1 MRLCEHGPVFDLL
14 IKGGQILDGTGNV
27 GFYGAVAVE
36 DETVRILRGDV
47 STVEAARTIDATGH
61 VVCPGFIDFHAHS
74 GLVILAEPRHE
85 PKVRQGVTT
94 EVIGIDG
101 CSYAPF
107 KDPDDLQRFVDL
119 NSGLDGR
126 PPLPTPWSTVAEY
139 LSLFDNKVAVNIC
152 YLLGNSPLRVNTVG
166 WNNRPPTPADSADMR
181 AMLAEAMQEGAWG
194 ISTGLDYPP
203 GSYADTDELVDLSTV
218 AARFGGIYHT
228 HVRYGLGDQYLD
240 PFREALEIGRR
251 SGIATHITHFYQN
264 SITSRGGA
272 DRLLHLVEDAR
283 DVERLDVTFDSYPYI
298 YGSTRLAIVFPHWA
312 QDGGPDAL
320 RRALASPEAR
330 ERMRAEMV
338 PRGQSWHDMWLT
350 YFKHAHNHRY
360 EGHSVAE
367 VAELMGKDEVD
378 AMCDLL
384 LDEDL
389 QTSFISSGVNGLTLS
404 KFISHPMSMIG
415 SDALLI
421 GDFPSPRTYGCFPVI
436 LSEYVR
442 EEHAMSLPQAIRKI
456 TSFPAQRLG
465 LPDRG
470 LLRDGMKADVV
481 VFDPDTVR
489 TPATKRN
496 PKQFPIG
503 IDYVI
508 VNGKVVVDQAEH
520 TGALAGRALRRGR
533 AKT

>member
-1 MRLCEHGPVFDLL
+1 MFDLL
-14 IKGGQILDGTGNV
+14 ITGGQIVDGTGNV
-27 GFYGAVAVE
+27 GFYGAVGV
-36 DETVRILRGDV
+36 DGETVRILRGDV
-47 STVEAARTIDATGH
+47 SSVQAARVIDATDH

-107 KDPDDLQRFVDL
+107 KDPEDLHRFVDL

-126 PPLPTPWSTVAEY
+126 PPLPAPWSSVAEY
-139 LSLFDNKVAVNIC
+139 LALFDQKVAVNIC
-152 YLLGNSPLRVNTVG
+152 YVVGNAPLRIATVG
-166 WNNRPPTPADSADMR
+166 WFDRPATEGDVANMR
-181 AMLAEAMQEGAWG
+181 AILREALEEGAWG
-194 ISTGLDYPP
+194 LSTGLDYPP
-203 GSYADTDELVDLSTV
+203 GSYADTPELSALSAE
-218 AARFGGIYHT
+218 AARLGGIYHT
-228 HVRYGLGDQYLD
+228 HVRYGLGDRFLD
-240 PFREALEIGRR
+240 PFREALEIGRQ
-251 SGIATHITHFYQN
+251 SGIATHITHFYQS

-272 DRLLHLVEDAR
+272 DELLHLVEDAR
-283 DVERLDVTFDSYPYI
+283 DIEGLDVTFDSYPYI

-312 QDGGPDAL
+312 QDGGPDTL
-320 RRALASPEAR
+320 RKALASPEAR
-330 ERMRAEMV
+330 ERMRTEME

-350 YFKHAHNHRY
+350 YFKQPKNHRF

-367 VAELMGKDEVD
+367 VAELTGKHVVD

-384 LDEDL
+384 IEEDL
-389 QTSFISSGVNGLTLS
+389 QVSFVSAGANGLTLS
-404 KFISHPMSMIG
+404 KFVSHPMSMVG

-421 GDFPSPRTYGCFPVI
+421 GDFPSPRTYGCFPLI

-442 EEHAMSLPQAIRKI
+442 NEGAMSLPYAIRKM

-470 LLRDGMKADVV
+470 VLRDGMKADIV
-481 VFDPDTVR
+481 VFHPQNIR
-489 TPATKRN
+489 APATRRD

-503 IDYVI
+503 IEYVI
-508 VNGKVVVDQAEH
+508 TNGQIVVDQSQH
-520 TGALAGRALRRGR
+520 TGVLAGRALRRGR
-533 AKT
+533 AST

>member
-1 MRLCEHGPVFDLL
+1 MFDVL
-14 IKGGQILDGTGNV
+14 IKGGQIIDGTGNV
-27 GFYGAVAVE
+27 GFYGAVGIA
-36 DETVRILRGDV
+36 DERVRILRGDL
-47 STVEAARTIDATGH
+47 SSVEAARTIDATGRI
-61 VVCPGFIDFHAHS
+61 VCPGFIDFHAHS

-107 KDPDDLQRFVDL
+107 HDPEDLQRFIDL

-126 PPLPTPWSTVAEY
+126 PDLPGRWATVSEY
-139 LSLFDNKVAVNIC
+139 LAMFDQKVAVNIC
-152 YLLGNSPLRVNTVG
+152 YLLGNSPLRIATIG
-166 WNNRPPTPADSADMR
+166 WNDRPATDSD
-181 AMLAEAMQEGAWG
+181 LANMKSILREAMEEGAWG
-194 ISTGLDYPP
+194 MSTGLDYPP
-203 GSYADTDELVDLSTV
+203 GAYASTQELIALSCE
-218 AARFGGIYHT
+218 AARLGGIYHT
-228 HVRYGLGDQYLD
+228 HVRYGLGDRFLD
-240 PFREALEIGRR
+240 PFCEALDIGRG
-251 SGIATHITHFYQN
+251 SGIATHITHFYQS

-272 DRLLHLVEDAR
+272 ERLLHLVEDAR
-283 DVERLDVTFDSYPYI
+283 EKEALDVTFDSYPYI

-312 QDGGPDAL
+312 QDGGPDTL
-320 RRALASPEAR
+320 RKALASPEAR
-330 ERMRAEMV
+330 ERMKREMV
-338 PRGQSWHDMWLT
+338 PRGQSWHEMWLT
-350 YFKHAHNHRY
+350 YFRKPHNHRF

-367 VAELMGKDEVD
+367 VAELMGKSEID

-384 LDEDL
+384 LAEDL
-389 QTSFISSGVNGLTLS
+389 QVSFVSAGANGLTLS
-404 KFISHPMSMIG
+404 KFVSHPMSMVG

-442 EEHAMSLPQAIRKI
+442 EEHSMSLPQAIRKM

-470 LLRDGMKADVV
+470 LLRDGMRADVV
-481 VFDPDTVR
+481 VFDADNVR

-508 VNGKVVVDQAEH
+508 VNGQVVVDNGQH
-520 TGALAGRALRRGR
+520 TGVLAGRALRRGR
-533 AKT
+533 ATT

>member
-1 MRLCEHGPVFDLL
+1 MFDLL
-14 IKGGQILDGTGNV
+14 ITGGQILDGTGNV
-27 GFYGAVAVE
+27 GFYGAVGVE
-36 DETVRILRGDV
+36 GETVRILRGDV
-47 STVEAARTIDATGH
+47 SEVEAARTIDATDH
-61 VVCPGFIDFHAHS
+61 IVCPGFIDFHAHS

-94 EVIGIDG
+94 EVIGVDG

-107 KDPDDLQRFVDL
+107 KDPEDLKRFVDL

-126 PPLPTPWSTVAEY
+126 PMLPAPWSTVSDY
-139 LSLFDNKVAVNIC
+139 LALFDDKVAVNIC
-152 YLLGNSPLRVNTVG
+152 YLLGNSPIRVNAIG
-166 WNNRPPTPADSADMR
+166 WNDQPATTAQQADMVAILR
-181 AMLAEAMQEGAWG
+181 EAMQEGAWG
-194 ISTGLDYPP
+194 VSTGLDYPP
-203 GSYADTDELVDLSTV
+203 GGYASTDELVGLSAE
-218 AARFGGIYHT
+218 AARLGGIYHT
-228 HVRYGLGDQYLD
+228 HVRYGLGDKYLD

-251 SGIATHITHFYQN
+251 SGIGTHITHFYQN
-264 SITSRGGA
+264 AITSRGGA

-283 DVERLDVTFDSYPYI
+283 EVEHMDVTFDSYPYV
-298 YGSTRLAIVFPHWA
+298 YGSTRLLIVFPNWA

-320 RRALASPEAR
+320 RRVLASPEAR
-330 ERMRAEMV
+330 ARMKAEGLA

-350 YFKHAHNHRY
+350 YFKKPHNHRF

-367 VAELMGKDEVD
+367 VAELTGKDEVD
-378 AMCDLL
+378 TMCDLL

-389 QTSFISSGVNGLTLS
+389 QVSFISAGVNPLTLS
-404 KFISHPMSMIG
+404 KFVSHPMSMVG

-470 LLRDGMKADVV
+470 LLRDGMKADIV
-481 VFDPDTVR
+481 VFHPDRVR
-489 TPATKRN
+489 APATKRN

-503 IDYVI
+503 IEYVV
-508 VNGKVVVDQAEH
+508 VNGKVVVDRAEH
-520 TGALAGRALRRGR
+520 TGVLAGRALRRGR
-533 AKT
+533 ART